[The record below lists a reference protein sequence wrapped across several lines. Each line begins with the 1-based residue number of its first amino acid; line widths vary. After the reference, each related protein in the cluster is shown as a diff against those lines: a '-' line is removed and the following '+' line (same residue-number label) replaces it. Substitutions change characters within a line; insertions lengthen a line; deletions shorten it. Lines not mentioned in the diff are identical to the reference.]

1 MRPPSRWKI
10 YSLDTFTGSHPLSGT
25 LGCGRMLSE
34 KPWQPDLVLRLMLGI
49 FASISLGTIIVQGL
63 TPKGADSPGATLD
76 LATFMVG
83 TLTFHGVALVLVNVF
98 LRQHSI
104 SWSEA
109 FGFRATGLAR
119 ALLFAWIVT
128 LVVLPIA
135 LSLGQLSAKLLT
147 FFHQPVKLQQAVESL
162 QSAVSLTQRL
172 YFGIAAIVVAPFVEE
187 VIFRGILYPAIK
199 QRGFPRL
206 ALWGTS
212 LFFAITHANL
222 MTLLPLTFLALIL
235 TLLYE
240 TTNNLLA
247 PIATHSFFNAAN
259 FFWLLYQ
266 MKHQIGG

>member
-1 MRPPSRWKI
+1 MN
-10 YSLDTFTGSHPLSGT
+10 LA
-25 LGCGRMLSE
+25 
-34 KPWQPDLVLRLMLGI
+34 I
-49 FASISLGTIIVQGL
+49 FMI
-63 TPKGADSPGATLD
+63 
-76 LATFMVG
+76 G

-98 LRQHSI
+98 LRQHQT

-109 FGFRATGLAR
+109 FGFRFSGLSR
-119 ALLFAWIVT
+119 ALLFAAIVT

-147 FFHQPVKLQQAVESL
+147 IFHQPVKLQQAVESL
-162 QSAVSLTQRL
+162 QSAVSISERF

-199 QRGFPRL
+199 QRGFPRF

-212 LFFAITHANL
+212 IFFAATHANM

-247 PIATHSFFNAAN
+247 PLATHSLFNAAN
-259 FFWLLYQ
+259 FFWLLHQ
-266 MKHQIGG
+266 MRHQIAG

>member
-1 MRPPSRWKI
+1 MERSAVPGIESQNE
-10 YSLDTFTGSHPLSGT
+10 FTDGQRLPGT
-25 LGCGRMLSE
+25 LRCCRMLSE

-63 TPKGADSPGATLD
+63 APNGTDSPGGGLN
-76 LATFMVG
+76 LAIFMVG

-98 LRQHSI
+98 LRQHQI
-104 SWSEA
+104 SWPDA
-109 FGFRATGLAR
+109 FGFRSTGLGR
-119 ALLFAWIVT
+119 ALLFAWLVT

-147 FFHQPVKLQQAVESL
+147 IFHQPVKLQQAVESL
-162 QSAVSLTQRL
+162 QSAVSVSQRF
-172 YFGIAAIVVAPFVEE
+172 YFGVAAIVVAPFVEE

-212 LFFAITHANL
+212 IFFAVTHANL

-266 MKHQIGG
+266 MKHQVA